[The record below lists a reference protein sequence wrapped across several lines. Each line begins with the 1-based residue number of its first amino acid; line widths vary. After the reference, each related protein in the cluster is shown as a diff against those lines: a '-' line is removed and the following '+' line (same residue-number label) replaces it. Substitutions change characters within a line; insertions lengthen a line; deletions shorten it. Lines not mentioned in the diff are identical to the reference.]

1 MAVERYHAERG
12 ENETVGGM
20 EYETEKK
27 TLLFVRGKVPFVIFF
42 PLSPQEIHSDGE
54 KTLYLALT
62 LEGLE
67 FGEDETG
74 AELRCLA
81 RQYFPN
87 KTIIY
92 ESTKTAHLTLLHG
105 EL

>member
-1 MAVERYHAERG
+1 MRQ
-12 ENETVGGM
+12 N
-20 EYETEKK
+20 KK
-27 TLLFVRGKVPFVIFF
+27 LYFLSGAKCHSLYFF

-92 ESTKTAHLTLLHG
+92 ESTKTAHLTLLQG